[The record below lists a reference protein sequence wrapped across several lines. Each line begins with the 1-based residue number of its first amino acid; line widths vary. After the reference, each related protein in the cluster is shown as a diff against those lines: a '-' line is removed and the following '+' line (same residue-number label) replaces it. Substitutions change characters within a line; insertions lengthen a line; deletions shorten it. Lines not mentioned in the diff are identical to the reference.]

1 MNIKYKVEDYIGKT
15 FGKWTVIG
23 PSLTKNNKNK
33 VHCKCEC
40 GKELDIPLFR
50 LIIGR
55 SRGCRIC
62 ASPKRTILDKRLHSI
77 WRNMRKRCYYKKDLE
92 YKNYG
97 ARGIIICKEWK
108 DSFNT
113 FYNWAINNGYE
124 KSLSIDRIDVNGN
137 YCPENCRWA
146 TATQQARN
154 RRKLKRNISGYTG
167 ISYIKTGKRIK
178 RWEASIIVNY
188 KEKMLG
194 HFLTKKE
201 AVEARNKYIKDN
213 KLLDYPIQEW
223 KDE

>member
-1 MNIKYKVEDYIGKT
+1 MNIKYRVEDYIGKK

-23 PSLTKNNKNK
+23 SSLTKNSQNK

-77 WRNMRKRCYYKKDLE
+77 WRNMRKRCYYEKDLE

-154 RRKLKRNISGYTG
+154 RRKLERNISGYTG

-223 KDE
+223 KGE